1 MDDDI
6 CHKRSLPQNRF
17 HERVPSSRLRFFI
30 WQFRYGVFKI
40 RLTSTAFRGCLSSYY
55 NNQYLQPSFG
65 ISGDNQISVFPLLAR
80 VLLNHLLK
88 CHFSSIK
95 NEGYAVCLP
104 LVFIYFAG
112 IQSTH
117 FAVFFYCINRN
128 SQTPRSAANAIVSS

>member
-65 ISGDNQISVFPLLAR
+65 ISSDNQISFFPLLAR

-95 NEGYAVCLP
+95 NEGYAVMLTP
-104 LVFIYFAG
+104 RFYVFCGNPIPALLFLFCR
-112 IQSTH
+112 ID
-117 FAVFFYCINRN
+117 RN